1 MAQDIFG
8 KSRVRKQGV
17 VKKLLNSYK
26 TATEQKSERVRGRQD
41 YMKQRSSAQAVPGT
55 MKGQQVDTTKGPKF
69 SAKTSGRAPGSEG
82 YKPTKTDIGP
92 NYNKPEGNYGS
103 VNRTSPVQIRPG
115 VESSDGLATRNY
127 PDYKGKMEVD
137 AANKETATGTL
148 SAKTET
154 TSSDR
159 MSWAREAEKKA
170 RKMMG
175 GR

>member
-55 MKGQQVDTTKGPKF
+55 MKGQQVDTTKGPTYTSKP
-69 SAKTSGRAPGSEG
+69 SSGRAPGSES
-82 YKPTKTDIGP
+82 YKPTKTDVGP
-92 NYNKPEGNYGS
+92 SYNKPEGNYGS
-103 VNRTSPVQIRPG
+103 V
-115 VESSDGLATRNY
+115 DRNMQEY
-127 PDYKGKMEVD
+127 KGAKSPDYTPT
-137 AANKETATGTL
+137 KESATGTL

-159 MSWAREAEKKA
+159 MSWAREAERKA